1 MHTIVMRS
9 YWWGRAYGT
18 LRVLS
23 LLFLLAGCSI
33 DTGAPTSRR
42 PEPRPTTSASTTTAQ
57 RLDPQQ
63 AERLQRVMVPL
74 LQHMNQPLSPRE
86 VQIGVLADPQINAA
100 NADGGEFYMTRG
112 LLEKANDQQLRGVMA
127 HEIAHADLNHVS
139 KLQTQAAGV
148 GLGVLLG
155 SFALDQLLPGSG
167 QLASQLGQVAGQYY
181 LASYSRQEEYAAD
194 AHGVEILRRTGY
206 NGKQI
211 MVDTLS
217 WLKRTAGDGGGGFFA
232 THPET
237 GDRIQVVRNL
247 P

>member
-1 MHTIVMRS
+1 
-9 YWWGRAYGT
+9 
-18 LRVLS
+18 
-23 LLFLLAGCSI
+23 
-33 DTGAPTSRR
+33 
-42 PEPRPTTSASTTTAQ
+42 
-57 RLDPQQ
+57 
-63 AERLQRVMVPL
+63 MVPL

-100 NADGGEFYMTRG
+100 NAGGGEFYVTKG
-112 LLEKANDQQLRGVMA
+112 LLERANDQQLRGVMA

-148 GLGVLLG
+148 GLGVFLG

-194 AHGVEILRRTGY
+194 AHGVEILRRAGH
-206 NGKQI
+206 NGKQV

-237 GDRIQVVRNL
+237 GDRIQVVRSL

>member
-1 MHTIVMRS
+1 MYTTVMRAS
-9 YWWGRAYGT
+9 WGGRACGT
-18 LRVLS
+18 LLVLS
-23 LLFLLAGCSI
+23 LVFLLVGCSLE
-33 DTGAPTSRR
+33 TGTPTSRR
-42 PEPRPTTSASTTTAQ
+42 PAPGPTASTPATTAQ

-63 AERLQRVMVPL
+63 AKRLQRLMVPML
-74 LQHMNQPLSPRE
+74 KHMNQPLSPRE
-86 VQIGVLADPQINAA
+86 VQIGVLDDSQINAA
-100 NADGGEFYMTRG
+100 NAGGGEFYVTEG
-112 LLEKANDQQLRGVMA
+112 LLEKANDQQLRGIMA

-139 KLQTQAAGV
+139 KIQTQAVGV

-194 AHGVEILRRTGY
+194 AHGVEILRRSGY

-211 MVDTLS
+211 MIETLS
-217 WLKRTAGDGGGGFFA
+217 WLKRTTGDGDGGFFA

-237 GDRIQVVRNL
+237 GDRIQMVRDL